1 MESSL
6 PRERHGERKARGD
19 PGEPRRQRP
28 FITDSGRGGLSKIY
42 GIHKHLL
49 THCYRGVFA
58 IAWEWW
64 DIGEIL
70 RGRMETLIEGKEP
83 RPGGCPPPTP
93 PHRGEPSLPSPE
105 GRLWLAPSVPLH
117 LLGGSCFHRHFEWMP
132 GAGRSGSELLAATP
146 RVILRLT
153 CWKQTCEWSWGCR
166 RFWGEQPM

>member
-42 GIHKHLL
+42 GIRKHLL

-70 RGRMETLIEGKEP
+70 RGRVETLIEGKEP
-83 RPGGCPPPTP
+83 CPRGVHRPPRPTVGS
-93 PHRGEPSLPSPE
+93 PHCRLPKD
-105 GRLWLAPSVPLH
+105 GF
-117 LLGGSCFHRHFEWMP
+117 G
-132 GAGRSGSELLAATP
+132 
-146 RVILRLT
+146 
-153 CWKQTCEWSWGCR
+153 
-166 RFWGEQPM
+166 

>member
-42 GIHKHLL
+42 GIRKHLL

-70 RGRMETLIEGKEP
+70 RGRVETLIEGKEP
-83 RPGGCPPPTP
+83 RPGVSTAHPAPPWGALTAVSRRTALVSTINPVIP
-93 PHRGEPSLPSPE
+93 ARWFLLPQAFRVDARC
-105 GRLWLAPSVPLH
+105 GRIRLRTI
-117 LLGGSCFHRHFEWMP
+117 GRHTQGDTEVNVLE
-132 GAGRSGSELLAATP
+132 AD
-146 RVILRLT
+146 V
-153 CWKQTCEWSWGCR
+153 
-166 RFWGEQPM
+166 